1 MDNKSVNEHLFN
13 INKFLSVNPP
23 PNIYTVQN
31 YASAIDISN
40 IFSITFNAPFETL
53 PPLARIDTAAEKILH
68 LQYPNCLLNSLS
80 LIFTGNQTSA
90 LQFRLAMVIELMK
103 HADFYLITYNKE
115 KEYISEILYMSKSHQ
130 FCSIIGIYGL
140 ASVIQ
145 RPIMSIYP
153 PTISQ
158 LISTLYHKLIKPR
171 IKAYNEHITIMWT
184 SSNGKWNIN
193 DPLPQTNHL
202 VPIFKLN
209 SSFPFVKSKK
219 NECECK
225 LDVKMQDLQLNNE
238 DSTEKCDEKYKSNN
252 LSDDDGNVLSDD
264 DNDILPSISFDK
276 SDNKKKPKNQ
286 VHAKQKT
293 ITKLDQIKNK
303 NLQRHPIVNKII
315 TCNKVQCKC
324 GKIIKLHQAYN
335 SQNLEIHSKT
345 VRLREKKHVKYL
357 QRIGVV
363 IYYGGTPRIE
373 ILLGKD
379 WKRLTSKET
388 AQLENELAARAK
400 WRNDFSAGCKCME
413 LNSDKNLKASQ
424 EDDIDYLE
432 LLLYNTTGIE

>member
-68 LQYPNCLLNSLS
+68 LQYPYLTPAISKFFEEDYYFSDAALNSAKS
-80 LIFTGNQTSA
+80 NSNTQ
-90 LQFRLAMVIELMK
+90 V
-103 HADFYLITYNKE
+103 TYNKE

-303 NLQRHPIVNKII
+303 NL
-315 TCNKVQCKC
+315 
-324 GKIIKLHQAYN
+324 
-335 SQNLEIHSKT
+335 
-345 VRLREKKHVKYL
+345 
-357 QRIGVV
+357 
-363 IYYGGTPRIE
+363 
-373 ILLGKD
+373 
-379 WKRLTSKET
+379 
-388 AQLENELAARAK
+388 
-400 WRNDFSAGCKCME
+400 
-413 LNSDKNLKASQ
+413 
-424 EDDIDYLE
+424 
-432 LLLYNTTGIE
+432 

>member
-31 YASAIDISN
+31 YALAIDVPN

-68 LQYPNCLLNSLS
+68 LQYPYLTPAIVFSNGNCLLNSLS

-103 HADFYLITYNKE
+103 HADFYLSQNFFEEDYYFSDAALNSAKSNSNTQVTYNKE

-158 LISTLYHKLIKPR
+158 LISTLYHKLIEPR
-171 IKAYNEHITIMWT
+171 IKAYDEHITIMWT

-193 DPLPQTNHL
+193 DPLPQTNHF

-219 NECECK
+219 NECERK
-225 LDVKMQDLQLNNE
+225 LDVKMQDSQLNNE
-238 DSTEKCDEKYKSNN
+238 DGTEKCDEKYKSNN

-264 DNDILPSISFDK
+264 GDNVLSDDDNDILPSIS
-276 SDNKKKPKNQ
+276 SKPKNQ
-286 VHAKQKT
+286 VHAKQKR

-315 TCNKVQCKC
+315 TRNKVQCKC
-324 GKIIKLHQAYN
+324 GKIIKLHRAYN
-335 SQNLEIHSKT
+335 SQNLEIYSKT
-345 VRLREKKHVKYL
+345 GSCLLTK
-357 QRIGVV
+357 
-363 IYYGGTPRIE
+363 GTRP
-373 ILLGKD
+373 
-379 WKRLTSKET
+379 LTDYFTITTKS
-388 AQLENELAARAK
+388 
-400 WRNDFSAGCKCME
+400 G
-413 LNSDKNLKASQ
+413 NSCVGL
-424 EDDIDYLE
+424 
-432 LLLYNTTGIE
+432 

>member
-1 MDNKSVNEHLFN
+1 
-13 INKFLSVNPP
+13 
-23 PNIYTVQN
+23 
-31 YASAIDISN
+31 
-40 IFSITFNAPFETL
+40 
-53 PPLARIDTAAEKILH
+53 
-68 LQYPNCLLNSLS
+68 
-80 LIFTGNQTSA
+80 
-90 LQFRLAMVIELMK
+90 
-103 HADFYLITYNKE
+103 
-115 KEYISEILYMSKSHQ
+115 
-130 FCSIIGIYGL
+130 
-140 ASVIQ
+140 
-145 RPIMSIYP
+145 MSIYP

-293 ITKLDQIKNK
+293 ITKLDQIKIKRKETCKVFAK
-303 NLQRHPIVNKII
+303 NW
-315 TCNKVQCKC
+315 C
-324 GKIIKLHQAYN
+324 
-335 SQNLEIHSKT
+335 S
-345 VRLREKKHVKYL
+345 YL
-357 QRIGVV
+357 
-363 IYYGGTPRIE
+363 
-373 ILLGKD
+373 LWC

-432 LLLYNTTGIE
+432 LVKNYIKTTMLNFVH